1 MIIFRKPVPTF
12 GIMLRPLTHSPLR
25 TMVESD
31 TAIPAQFRN
40 ECFSAGGEGNRLPRR
55 IDAVDAQVAPG
66 SEKGMAGNESDES
79 LMALVAQGDQRA
91 FRILMGRH
99 MGLAIRVA
107 QRVVGDG
114 TEADDIGQ
122 DAFLRVWSRASSFDP
137 RVARFTTWLYRV
149 VLNLSLDRVR
159 KPKHAPIDE
168 AAGLRSDDPEPI
180 AVMIED
186 EQRRM
191 VCAALAGLHE
201 RQRAAI
207 VLFHMEGLSG
217 REAAQAMNVSEKAFE
232 SLLVRGRVAIKQ
244 YVEARANNTR
254 RCA

>member
-1 MIIFRKPVPTF
+1 VAAHVVP
-12 GIMLRPLTHSPLR
+12 
-25 TMVESD
+25 D
-31 TAIPAQFRN
+31 
-40 ECFSAGGEGNRLPRR
+40 
-55 IDAVDAQVAPG
+55 
-66 SEKGMAGNESDES
+66 SEERMAGDESDES

-107 QRVVGDG
+107 QRVVCDVA
-114 TEADDIGQ
+114 EADDVGQ
-122 DAFLRVWSRASSFDP
+122 DAFLRVWSRAASFDP

-159 KPKHAPIDE
+159 KPAHASIDE
-168 AAGLRSDDPEPI
+168 AAEVRSSDPEP
-180 AVMIED
+180 VTLMIED

-191 VCAALAGLHE
+191 IAAAMATLPE

-207 VLFHMEGLSG
+207 ALFHMEGLSG
-217 REAAQAMNVSEKAFE
+217 REAAQAMNVTEKALE
-232 SLLVRGRVAIKQ
+232 SLLVRGRAAIKQ
-244 YVEARANNTR
+244 YVETSAKSSR

>member
-1 MIIFRKPVPTF
+1 
-12 GIMLRPLTHSPLR
+12 
-25 TMVESD
+25 MVETD
-31 TAIPAQFRN
+31 TAAPAQSRDDYF
-40 ECFSAGGEGNRLPRR
+40 CAGGEGNRLLRR
-55 IDAVDAQVAPG
+55 IGVVDAQVAPG
-66 SEKGMAGNESDES
+66 AEEGMAGNESDEG

-107 QRVVGDG
+107 QRIVGDAA
-114 TEADDIGQ
+114 EADDIGQ

-168 AAGLRSDDPEPI
+168 ASDLRSDDPEPV
-180 AVMIED
+180 AMMIED

-191 VCAALAGLHE
+191 VSAALAGLPE

-244 YVEARANNTR
+244 YVEARANSTR

>member
-1 MIIFRKPVPTF
+1 VAAHVVP
-12 GIMLRPLTHSPLR
+12 
-25 TMVESD
+25 D
-31 TAIPAQFRN
+31 
-40 ECFSAGGEGNRLPRR
+40 
-55 IDAVDAQVAPG
+55 
-66 SEKGMAGNESDES
+66 SEERMAGDESDES

-107 QRVVGDG
+107 QRVVCDVA
-114 TEADDIGQ
+114 EADDVGQ
-122 DAFLRVWSRASSFDP
+122 DAFLRVWSRAASFDP

-159 KPKHAPIDE
+159 KPAHASIDE
-168 AAGLRSDDPEPI
+168 AAEVRSSDPEP
-180 AVMIED
+180 VTLMIED

-191 VCAALAGLHE
+191 IAAAMATLPE

-207 VLFHMEGLSG
+207 ALFHMEGLSG
-217 REAAQAMNVSEKAFE
+217 REAARAMNVTEKAFE
-232 SLLVRGRVAIKQ
+232 SLLVRGRAAIKQ
-244 YVEARANNTR
+244 YVETRAESSR

>member
-1 MIIFRKPVPTF
+1 
-12 GIMLRPLTHSPLR
+12 
-25 TMVESD
+25 MVETD
-31 TAIPAQFRN
+31 TAVPAQS
-40 ECFSAGGEGNRLPRR
+40 CTDYFSADGEGNRLPGR
-55 IDAVDAQVAPG
+55 IDAVDAQIAPG
-66 SEKGMAGNESDES
+66 AEEGMAGNESDEG
-79 LMALVAQGDQRA
+79 LMALVAHGDQPA

-107 QRVVGDG
+107 QRIVGDAA
-114 TEADDIGQ
+114 EADDIGQ

-159 KPKHAPIDE
+159 KPKHAPIEE
-168 AAGLRSDDPEPI
+168 AAELRSDDPEPV

-186 EQRRM
+186 EQRRI
-191 VCAALAGLHE
+191 VSVALAGLPD

-232 SLLVRGRVAIKQ
+232 SLLVRGRAAIKQ

>member
-1 MIIFRKPVPTF
+1 
-12 GIMLRPLTHSPLR
+12 
-25 TMVESD
+25 
-31 TAIPAQFRN
+31 
-40 ECFSAGGEGNRLPRR
+40 
-55 IDAVDAQVAPG
+55 
-66 SEKGMAGNESDES
+66 MAGDESDES

-107 QRVVGDG
+107 QRVVCDAA
-114 TEADDIGQ
+114 EADDVGQ
-122 DAFLRVWSRASSFDP
+122 DAFVRVWSRAASFDP

-159 KPKHAPIDE
+159 KPTHASIDE
-168 AAGLRSDDPEPI
+168 AAEARSIDPEP
-180 AVMIED
+180 VTLMIED

-191 VCAALAGLHE
+191 IAAAMATLPE

-207 VLFHMEGLSG
+207 ALFHIEGLSG
-217 REAAQAMNVSEKAFE
+217 REAARAMNVTEKAFE
-232 SLLVRGRVAIKQ
+232 SLLVRGRAAIKQ
-244 YVEARANNTR
+244 YVETSNKSSR